1 MMRDTCLTYQLK
13 PTLVSWSCVSI
24 LLYDDESKKKQDS
37 HAPRLKSNKRMF
49 SRKLGLQTRPSSF
62 FIAFNAGKGLPY
74 SIYVRYFMV
83 T

>member
-1 MMRDTCLTYQLK
+1 MMRDICLTYQLK
-13 PTLVSWSCVSI
+13 PTLVSWSYVSF
-24 LLYDDESKKKQDS
+24 LLCDDESKKKQDS
-37 HAPRLKSNKRMF
+37 LAPRLKSNERMF
-49 SRKLGLQTRPSSF
+49 SLTLGLQTGPSSF